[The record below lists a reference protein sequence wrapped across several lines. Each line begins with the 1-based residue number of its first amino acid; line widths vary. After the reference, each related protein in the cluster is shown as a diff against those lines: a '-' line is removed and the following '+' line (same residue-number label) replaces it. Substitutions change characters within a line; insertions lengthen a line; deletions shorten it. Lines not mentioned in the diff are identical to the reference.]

1 MCAGTECLS
10 QTQANTNM
18 LKINIKNKL
27 LIGFTII
34 FSAIISILI
43 ISLFQ
48 LHKLSENINTIAY
61 DEAPKIRSIYTI
73 NNNIK
78 DITQGL
84 RNIIITDDINIMKRE
99 ADKFSGI
106 SQEISSAAKALEK
119 AESSANGKTILK
131 EMANH
136 GLKIELLHK
145 KCLEYALSNDKHEA
159 KSILFSKIE
168 PAEKEYLLRVKAMEV
183 FLSNRFNE
191 TAKNAISIYKFS
203 SLLIIGVGVVSILMG
218 CMVVFLVVI
227 NIIRPLRSCMQAAD
241 NIATGDLTITINRRA
256 TDEVGL
262 FMMALGKMV
271 ENLKNIVSQLVST
284 SARLSVCA
292 GQLADTSGKILA
304 DNEEIACQLNILA
317 SASTEMAAT
326 SSEISASCLMAA
338 DNAHQAT
345 NSAKEGVTVIK
356 TNIDIMARIVERVH
370 MASTTVEQL
379 GARSDQIG
387 TIVGTIEDI
396 ADQTNL
402 LALNAAIEAARA
414 GEQGRGFA
422 VVADEVRALAER
434 TTTATR
440 EIGEMIKAI
449 QQETRT
455 AVNSMKDGS
464 TEVERGTEGVNKSR
478 RALDTILDE
487 INSVTTQINQIATAA
502 TEQTATAQEITNNI
516 QRISMSSQDRMQNVR
531 TTKDSAHLLTDHAEN
546 LKSLVRQFRL
556 P

>member
-1 MCAGTECLS
+1 MP
-10 QTQANTNM
+10 
-18 LKINIKNKL
+18 NISIKFKL
-27 LIGFTII
+27 FIGFSII
-34 FSAIISILI
+34 FLSIIIIISI
-43 ISLFQ
+43 SLLQ
-48 LHKLSENINTIAY
+48 LSKLAVNINAMAY
-61 DEAPKIRSIYTI
+61 DETPKIKSIHTI
-73 NNNIK
+73 NNKIK
-78 DITQGL
+78 DTSKGL
-84 RNIIITDDINIMKRE
+84 RNIIITDDIELMRHE
-99 ADKFSGI
+99 AEKFAGI
-106 SQEISSAAKALEK
+106 ALEIDNAAKILEQS
-119 AESSANGKTILK
+119 ESSPDGKNLFK
-131 EMANH
+131 EMANK
-136 GLKIELLHK
+136 GIKIKNLHTE
-145 KCLEYALSNDKHEA
+145 CLEYAFNNNKREA
-159 KSILFSKIE
+159 RNILISKID
-168 PAEKEYLLRVKAMEV
+168 PAEKEYLLSVKAMEV
-183 FLSNRFNE
+183 FLSKRFDK
-191 TAKNAISIYKFS
+191 TAKEAIQIYRFS
-203 SLLIIGVGVVSILMG
+203 SSLIISVGVISILMG

-241 NIATGDLTITINRRA
+241 NIATGDLTIIINA
-256 TDEVGL
+256 CAADEVGL
-262 FMMALGKMV
+262 FMTALGKMV
-271 ENLKNIVSQLVST
+271 ENLKNIASQLVNT
-284 SARLSVCA
+284 SEKLSVCA
-292 GQLADTSGKILA
+292 EQLTDTSDKILA
-304 DNEEIACQLNILA
+304 DNEETACQLNILA

-370 MASTTVEQL
+370 MSSTTVEQL

-478 RALDTILDE
+478 RALDTILNE

-502 TEQTATAQEITNNI
+502 AEQTATAQEITNNI
-516 QRISMSSQDRMQNVR
+516 QKISMSSQDRMQNVR